1 MVPIA
6 LLLSAGPGQ
15 RFALDDPG
23 NSPVRPHSSLQE
35 LQRLQKLYEY
45 NLLDTDAEA
54 SFDSLV
60 QLAAEIC
67 QAPIALI
74 SLIDRDRQWFKA
86 KVGVTVQQT
95 ARDIAFC
102 PHALEQGSIL
112 IIEDASLDPRFAHNP
127 LVLGEPHIRF
137 YAGTPLMTP
146 DGFGMGTLCVI
157 DQTPRSLDPQKIKAL
172 QVLGE
177 QVVTQ
182 MELRLKLAQ
191 VQATEAQLKSIFDNA
206 LEGMFQIT
214 PEGQYLTANP
224 ALARIYGYGSPAE
237 LMTAVSQVDD
247 LYVDPHR
254 RTDLLAQLARQGAV
268 RDFEVRV
275 YRRDRTV
282 TWIREHARAVRDS
295 AGHLLYYE
303 GSVEDICDRKQAEAD
318 LQRQTLRSQ
327 LFADITLRIRQ
338 SLDLHTIL
346 QTAVTE
352 IRHFLHTDRVLIYQF
367 DPTGRGSVVVESV
380 QAPWPATLTDDPSFW
395 EIPSDDAR
403 QGHVRTIED
412 VPCATLPPAYQALL
426 ARFEVRASLRVPILE
441 GTQLWGLLIAHQC
454 STPRAW
460 TPFEIDLL
468 CQLAN
473 QVGLAVA
480 QARLLSQERQQ
491 RQQLAQQNLAL
502 EAARKEAERASQ
514 LKSIFLA
521 TMSHEIR
528 TPMNAVLG
536 MTGLLLDTDLNP
548 EQRDYVETIQ
558 VSGDALLTLINEIL
572 DFSKLEAGEMELEIL
587 EFNPKDAL
595 EEVADLLA
603 PSAHAKGLEMAVWSD
618 PQLPPC
624 LLGDVSRLRQVLIN
638 LVGNAIKFTAQ
649 GEVVI
654 RAALLRA
661 SASEAR
667 LEFSVSDTGIG
678 IQPEAQKRIFQPFSQ
693 VDASMTRLY
702 GGTGLGL
709 AICRQLTELMGGAI
723 GVESEWERGSRFWV
737 RLGFQVG
744 VAKPGPRKPEA
755 LDPGSLVG
763 ARLLVVDD
771 NGTNRRILREQAIA
785 WGMQVEEAAGAA
797 EAWAM
802 MQGAIAENQPY
813 DAAILD
819 MLMPEMNGEMLGR
832 QIKADPVLA
841 STPLIMMTSVNQ
853 SGQRQTLLDLG
864 FAAYLIKPVKQARL
878 LQSLVQAIAPK
889 PPAESRG
896 AWGDPATG
904 DRPAVGRY
912 LESWSS
918 SPLPSQWAM
927 QTTTKPKI
935 LVVEDSAVNQKVALK
950 QLERLGYAADV
961 AANGQE
967 ALQMLETIPYDI
979 VLMDC
984 QMPVLDG
991 YSATRMLRSRED
1003 GQRHTIVIA
1012 MTANA
1017 MTEDRDLCL
1026 EAGMDD
1032 YLCKPI
1038 RIDDLGRMIDRWVLP
1053 CQMQPPSPLRIDW
1066 EHLHLISDDN
1076 PEFEQELLAIFVE
1089 DVHQQLSKAT
1099 EAIAARN
1106 RQQLE
1111 SIAHHVKG
1119 ASANVGILDMQAIAA
1134 TLEQDV
1140 RQGYLDNAVPLLY
1153 QLTTLLQ
1160 QVQALIDQKSP

>member
-1 MVPIA
+1 M
-6 LLLSAGPGQ
+6 
-15 RFALDDPG
+15 
-23 NSPVRPHSSLQE
+23 QE

-60 QLAAEIC
+60 QLAAQIC
-67 QAPIALI
+67 EVPIALI

-86 KVGVTVQQT
+86 KVGVTIQQT
-95 ARDIAFC
+95 DRDVAFC
-102 PHALEQGSIL
+102 THAIDQGSML
-112 IIEDASLDPRFAHNP
+112 IVEDATLDPRFAQNP
-127 LVLGEPHIRF
+127 FVTAEQGVRF
-137 YAGTPLMTP
+137 YAGTPLVTP
-146 DGFGMGTLCVI
+146 EGLGMGTLCVI
-157 DQTPRSLDPQKIKAL
+157 DHMPRSLDAQKIQAL
-172 QVLGE
+172 RTLGE

-191 VQATEAQLKSIFDNA
+191 VQKTETQLKSIFDNA

-214 PEGQYLTANP
+214 PGGQYLTANP
-224 ALARIYGYGSPAE
+224 ALARIYGYDSPAE
-237 LMTAVSQVDD
+237 LMAAVSHVDD
-247 LYVDPHR
+247 LYVDRHR
-254 RTDLLAQLARQGAV
+254 RAELLAQLAQVGSV
-268 RDFEVRV
+268 RDFEARV
-275 YRRDRTV
+275 YRRDRTP
-282 TWIREHARAVRDS
+282 TWIRENARAVRDS
-295 AGHLLYYE
+295 AGQLLYYE
-303 GSVEDICDRKQAEAD
+303 GSVEDICDRKQAEAE

-380 QAPWPATLTDDPSFW
+380 QAPWPATLTTLQSGPSFW

-403 QGHVRTIED
+403 QGHVRAIED
-412 VPCATLPPAYQALL
+412 VPCEALPPAYQALL

-454 STPRAW
+454 STPRSW

-536 MTGLLLDTDLNP
+536 MTGLLLDTELNP

-587 EFNPKDAL
+587 EFNVKDAL

-603 PSAHAKGLEMAVWSD
+603 PSAHAKGLEMAVWLD
-618 PQLPPC
+618 PQIPPC
-624 LLGDVSRLRQVLIN
+624 LLGDISRLRQILIN
-638 LVGNAIKFTAQ
+638 LVGNAIKFTTQ
-649 GEVVI
+649 GEVVM
-654 RAALLRA
+654 RAALQRA
-661 SASEAR
+661 SASEVR
-667 LEFSVSDTGIG
+667 IEFSVTDTGIG

-709 AICRQLTELMGGAI
+709 AICRQLTELMGGTI
-723 GVESEWERGSRFWV
+723 GVESEWEGGSRFWV

-744 VAKPGPRKPEA
+744 TTTRVRLEPESLEPAA
-755 LDPGSLVG
+755 LLG

-771 NGTNRRILREQAIA
+771 NATNRRILREQAIA

-819 MLMPEMNGEMLGR
+819 MLMPEMNGETLGR
-832 QIKADPVLA
+832 QIKADPALA
-841 STPLIMMTSVNQ
+841 STPLIMMTSVSQ
-853 SGQRQTLLDLG
+853 AGQRQALLELG
-864 FAAYLIKPVKQARL
+864 FAAYLIKPVKQLRL
-878 LQSLVQAIAPK
+878 LQSLLRAIAPK
-889 PPAESRG
+889 LSAESLG
-896 AWGDPATG
+896 QLVELTAG
-904 DRPAVGRY
+904 DRPSTARRCEP
-912 LESWSS
+912 LPP
-918 SPLPSQWAM
+918 SPLSELAM
-927 QTTTKPKI
+927 QTTIKPKI

-991 YSATRMLRSRED
+991 YSATRMLRSREGD
-1003 GQRHTIVIA
+1003 QRHTVVIA

-1038 RIDDLGRMIDRWVLP
+1038 RIDDLGRMIDRWAVP
-1053 CQMQPPSPLRIDW
+1053 CQTQPPDALRIDW
-1066 EHLHLISDDN
+1066 EHLHQISDHN
-1076 PEFEQELLAIFVE
+1076 PEFEQELLTIFVE
-1089 DVHQQLSKAT
+1089 DVRQHLAVAP

-1106 RQQLE
+1106 RQQIE

-1119 ASANVGILDMQAIAA
+1119 ASANVGILDMQAIAT
-1134 TLEQDV
+1134 TLEQDA

-1160 QVQALIDQKSP
+1160 QVQTLVEQGEF